1 MARARRAPLTAAA
14 FLWLLCAALGE
25 PLTSSL
31 LTVTTG
37 CSCPEG
43 GYSTAAA
50 DTLHPDQLRLP
61 RAGLAQCASPPNGV
75 YTIYSP
81 SRQSCGSFRGFMSV
95 KQCG

>member
-50 DTLHPDQLRLP
+50 DTLHPDQLPTPTCRSGPVRL
-61 RAGLAQCASPPNGV
+61 SPHGV